1 MADTL
6 RMRNLRFYAYHGE
19 TPEERAGG
27 QIFEVDV
34 EVAFDQRPSSSTDDL
49 SQGVDSREI
58 YRRIK
63 QVLEGEPCN
72 LVETVAQRVA
82 DDLLALERIDG
93 VRVTLRKP
101 GARRYDPDEPGY
113 EVEIVR
119 P

>member
-1 MADTL
+1 MTDTL
-6 RMRNLRFYAYHGE
+6 RMKNLRFYAYHGE
-19 TPEERAGG
+19 TQEEREGG

-34 EVAFDQRPSSSTDDL
+34 EVAFDQRPAAAADDL
-49 SQGVDSREI
+49 DRGVDSREI

-63 QVLEGEPCN
+63 QVVEGRPCS
-72 LVETVAQRVA
+72 LIETVAQSIA
-82 DDLLALERIDG
+82 DTLLDIGPVESA
-93 VRVTLRKP
+93 RVTLRKP